1 MTGDRCF
8 TRQEAVS
15 RLSYL
20 ILFTKDWVSG
30 TSPRREPLVVGGV
43 VECRTVT
50 NKRNAAKRTSDNG
63 SVAGSSYDDGT
74 RRTEILQ
81 TAARMIATSGLRTSL
96 QEIADAAGILPG
108 SLYHHFESKESIL
121 VELLRRYHADLDRIA
136 EHAQATLD
144 DPSSHSAFDRVLEL
158 SVAIAQC
165 AVTHRAALQMSFYEG
180 RSSNP
185 ELATLAQRRPTAVL
199 QAMLQTLRAARWS
212 GCIRSDVDLP
222 VLADRMVQ
230 TMLQA
235 GLDVIRQNT
244 PVEKVAT
251 LLTRIELEGLAAEPP
266 TDQML
271 DQSAAF
277 SAADAVVQSWNDN
290 ETEADDKAA
299 HVRAVARTEFGRR
312 GYEVTTIR
320 DIASAAGM
328 GTGTVY
334 RLIGSKDELLVSIMR
349 SFGEKVAMGWTEV
362 LSADATTIEKL
373 DALSWINT
381 NALDRFGDEFRIQL
395 AWMRQSPPGT
405 PNPGWLFSK
414 RVRQMRSLLAEG
426 IRSGEVR
433 VDSPPNDL
441 LARGVIGIGWIPEN
455 ILRDLGTRRALIHV
469 RDTTLRGVVERNA

>member
-1 MTGDRCF
+1 MT
-8 TRQEAVS
+8 
-15 RLSYL
+15 
-20 ILFTKDWVSG
+20 
-30 TSPRREPLVVGGV
+30 
-43 VECRTVT
+43 
-50 NKRNAAKRTSDNG
+50 AKRSAARRASNLG
-63 SVAGSSYDDGT
+63 SEAGSAYDDGS

-81 TAARMIATSGLRTSL
+81 TAASLIATSGLRTSL

-136 EHAQATLD
+136 ELAQLKLD
-144 DPSSHSAFDRVLEL
+144 DPVSHSAFDRIVEL
-158 SVAIAQC
+158 SAAIAQC

-185 ELATLAQRRPTAVL
+185 ELAALAQTRPTAIL

-212 GCIRSDVDLP
+212 GYLRSDVDLP

-235 GLDVIRQNT
+235 GLDVIRQNS
-244 PVEKVAT
+244 PAAKVAT
-251 LLTRIELEGLAAEPP
+251 LLTRIVLEGLAVEPP
-266 TDQML
+266 TDQSL
-271 DQSAAF
+271 DRSAAF
-277 SAADAVVQSWNDN
+277 LAADAVVQSWSDDS

-299 HVRAVARTEFGRR
+299 HVRAVARAEFGRR

-334 RLIGSKDELLVSIMR
+334 RLIGSKDELLASIMR
-349 SFGEKVAMGWTEV
+349 SFGEKIAMGWTEV
-362 LSADATTIEKL
+362 LGADATSIEKL

-414 RVRQMRSLLAEG
+414 RVRQMRNLLSEG
-426 IRSGEVR
+426 IRSGEIR
-433 VDSPPNDL
+433 IDSPANDL

-455 ILRDLGTRRALIHV
+455 ILRELGTRQALIHV
-469 RDTTLRGVVERNA
+469 RDTTLRGVVERSP